1 MKDLLLKAM
10 IHLMFLV
17 SLVVFVW
24 LILSFVLTI
33 TGLL

>member
-1 MKDLLLKAM
+1 MKDLLLKAI
-10 IHLMFLV
+10 IHALFLL
-17 SLVVFVW
+17 SLVVFLW